1 MSSPLRP
8 TSSAPASPG
17 HPDALQEEAV
27 ALLLPP
33 EARRAFDVRVIDET
47 GSTNSDL
54 LRDAAQLPSG
64 TVLAAGHQTA
74 GRGRR
79 GRAWVAPPGG
89 SLAFS
94 LLWKFTRGAAM
105 LSGLSLAVGVAAA
118 RALEKCGAPGVQ
130 LKWPNDLLAPKNGAP
145 AKLGGILIELTG
157 GTGGAGGN
165 SGSSGHSGA
174 ALVVI
179 GIGINLDLGG
189 AAAGIDQP
197 VTDLAALGVRTSR
210 NALLALLLE
219 TLLPVLRTFER
230 DGFAPLA
237 DEWNRRHGF
246 ANQAV
251 VLSGENTAT
260 LEGIAIGADASG
272 ALLLET
278 AQGIEK
284 IVSGEVSSRPVLV
297 ISSRGTA
304 SRPN

>member
-1 MSSPLRP
+1 MSSPLHT
-8 TSSAPASPG
+8 TSLAPASPG
-17 HPDALQEEAV
+17 QPDALKEEAV

-64 TVLAAGHQTA
+64 TVLAAVHQTA

-157 GTGGAGGN
+157 GTGGAGGK
-165 SGSSGHSGA
+165 SGA
-174 ALVVI
+174 ALAVI

-189 AAAGIDQP
+189 AAAAIDQP

-219 TLLPVLRTFER
+219 TLLPVLRRFER
-230 DGFAPLA
+230 EGFAPLA
-237 DEWNRRHGF
+237 DEWNRRHAF

-251 VLSGENTAT
+251 VLSGENMTAQD
-260 LEGIAIGADASG
+260 GIATGVDASG
-272 ALLLET
+272 ALLLDT
-278 AQGIEK
+278 AQGVVKVI
-284 IVSGEVSSRPVLV
+284 SGEVSLRM
-297 ISSRGTA
+297 R
-304 SRPN
+304 

>member
-1 MSSPLRP
+1 MSSPLRA

-17 HPDALQEEAV
+17 QPDALKEEAV

-33 EARRAFDVRVIDET
+33 ETRRAFDVRVIDET

-64 TVLAAGHQTA
+64 RVLAAGHQTA

-79 GRAWVAPPGG
+79 GRVWIAPPGG

-105 LSGLSLAVGVAAA
+105 LSGLSLAAGVAAA

-130 LKWPNDLLAPKNGAP
+130 LKWPNDLLAPRNDTP
-145 AKLGGILIELTG
+145 VKLGGILIELTG
-157 GTGGAGGN
+157 STGGAGNN
-165 SGSSGHSGA
+165 SGNSGA
-174 ALVVI
+174 ALAVI

-189 AAAGIDQP
+189 AAAAIDQP
-197 VTDLAALGVRTSR
+197 VTDLAALGVRISPNT
-210 NALLALLLE
+210 LLALLLE
-219 TLLPVLRTFER
+219 ELLPVLRTFER

-237 DEWNRRHGF
+237 DEWNRRHAF

-251 VLSGENTAT
+251 VLSGENMTAQD
-260 LEGIAIGADASG
+260 GIATGVDASG
-272 ALLLET
+272 ALLLDT
-278 AQGIEK
+278 AQGVVK
-284 IVSGEVSSRPVLV
+284 IVSGEVSLRM
-297 ISSRGTA
+297 R
-304 SRPN
+304 

>member
-1 MSSPLRP
+1 MSSPLHA
-8 TSSAPASPG
+8 TSSAPASLSQS
-17 HPDALQEEAV
+17 DALQEEAV

-33 EARRAFDVRVIDET
+33 ATRRAFDLRIIAET

-64 TVLAAGHQTA
+64 TVLAAQRQTA

-79 GRAWVAPPGG
+79 GRAWIAPPGG

-94 LLWKFTRGAAM
+94 LLWKFTRGAAT

-145 AKLGGILIELTG
+145 AKLGGILIELAG
-157 GTGGAGGN
+157 STGGAGAAGNN
-165 SGSSGHSGA
+165 SGNSGA
-174 ALVVI
+174 ALAVI
-179 GIGINLDLGG
+179 GIGINLDLGA

-219 TLLPVLRTFER
+219 ALLPVLRTFEQG
-230 DGFAPLA
+230 GFALLA
-237 DEWNRRHGF
+237 DEWNRRHAF
-246 ANQAV
+246 AGQPV
-251 VLSGENTAT
+251 VLSGENMAA
-260 LEGIAIGADASG
+260 LEGIATGADASG
-272 ALLLET
+272 ALLLDT
-278 AQGIEK
+278 TQGVVTV
-284 IVSGEVSSRPVLV
+284 VSGELSLRM
-297 ISSRGTA
+297 R
-304 SRPN
+304 